1 MNDDAERCA
10 VAGEDLR
17 AALAEMKGYVDITV
31 EDLMK
36 IYTLA
41 LEKARVRLAQQIPV
55 SGVMTTNVVTVTP
68 DANVHEV
75 ATLLSENRISGLPV
89 VDDKKRVVGL
99 ISEADVL
106 SMTGVA
112 RGHTIKDVIRHIL
125 GEPVTK
131 QRHGET
137 VRDFMT
143 SPAVTIAPDADIREA
158 ARILDEKRIKRL
170 PVVDKEQTL
179 LGIVSRADIVRAM
192 GKK

>member
-1 MNDDAERCA
+1 MNDDAESCA
-10 VAGEDLR
+10 VTGEDLR

-36 IYTLA
+36 IHTLA
-41 LEKARVRLAQQIPV
+41 LERARVRLAQKIPV
-55 SGVMTTNVVTVTP
+55 SEVMTTNVVTVTP
-68 DANVHEV
+68 EANVHEV
-75 ATLLSENRISGLPV
+75 ATLLAENKISALPV
-89 VDDKKRVVGL
+89 VDDKNRVVGL

-112 RGHTIKDVIRHIL
+112 RGHTVKDIIRHIL
-125 GEPVTK
+125 GESVPK

-143 SPAVTIAPDADIREA
+143 SPALTITPDADIREA

-170 PVVDKEQTL
+170 PVVDKEQKL
-179 LGIVSRADIVRAM
+179 LGIVSRADIVRAV
-192 GKK
+192 GRQ

>member
-1 MNDDAERCA
+1 MNDDAESC
-10 VAGEDLR
+10 VVTGEDLK

-41 LEKARVRLAQQIPV
+41 LEKARVRLARRTPV
-55 SGVMTTNVVTVTP
+55 SGVMTTKVVTVTP

-75 ATLLSENRISGLPV
+75 ATLLAENKISALPV
-89 VDDKKRVVGL
+89 VDDQNRVVGL

-106 SMTGVA
+106 SMTGVT
-112 RGHTIKDVIRHIL
+112 REHTIKDVIRHIL
-125 GEPVTK
+125 GEPVPK

-143 SPAVTIAPDADIREA
+143 SPALTISPDTDIREA
-158 ARILDEKRIKRL
+158 AGILDEKRIKRL
-170 PVVDKEQTL
+170 PVVDEEQRL
-179 LGIVSRADIVRAM
+179 LGIVSRADIVRTI